1 MRALVLRHDHVTE
14 PGLVGARL
22 REHGYDLS
30 LITVVP
36 EHRHH
41 APNVMF
47 DFPDADG
54 WDLIVS
60 LGAPWSVYDETAVG
74 SWIGGELALLREA
87 HHLGVPVLGVCFGAQ
102 ALTTAL
108 GGSVQASP
116 RPEIG
121 WVEVDT
127 DDPSLVGPGPWF
139 QWHYDRCVLPP
150 GAREVARNAVCSQ
163 AFRAGRSLGVQFH
176 PEITT
181 AMVRGWIGAGGA
193 EQCVRHGVAPGELLA
208 ASRAMESAARRNARR
223 LVDGFLAQAAG
234 QGPPVGSVRP

>member
-1 MRALVLRHDHVTE
+1 MRALVIQHDHVTE

-22 REHGYDLS
+22 AERGYDLTAV
-30 LITVVP
+30 TVVP
-36 EHRHH
+36 EERHH
-41 APNVMF
+41 ATDVTF
-47 DFPDADG
+47 DFPDAAD

-74 SWIGGELALLREA
+74 GWIGGELALLRKA
-87 HHLGVPVLGVCFGAQ
+87 QHLRVPVLGVCFGAQ

-108 GGSVQASP
+108 GGSVEASP

-121 WVEVDT
+121 WTEVDT
-127 DDPSLVGPGPWF
+127 HDPSLVVRGPWL

-150 GAREVARNAVCSQ
+150 DAEVVARSEVCVQ

-181 AMVRGWIGAGGA
+181 RMVSGWLALGGA
-193 EQCVRHGVAPGELLA
+193 EQCVRQGLDPDELLA
-208 ASRAMESAARRNARR
+208 RSRAMEPAARANARH
-223 LVDGFLAQAAG
+223 LVDGFLDRVAYAAD
-234 QGPPVGSVRP
+234 

>member
-1 MRALVLRHDHVTE
+1 VRALVVQHDPVTGS
-14 PGLVGARL
+14 GLVGDRL
-22 REHGYDLS
+22 ADRGYDLTTV
-30 LITVVP
+30 TVVP
-36 EHRHH
+36 EHRFHT
-41 APNVMF
+41 PDVTF
-47 DFPDADG
+47 DFPDAGD

-74 SWIGGELALLREA
+74 PWIGGELALLRKA

-108 GGSVQASP
+108 GGSVEASP

-127 DDPSLVGPGPWF
+127 DDPSLVGRGPWF

-150 GAREVARNAVCSQ
+150 GAEEVARNAVCAQ

-181 AMVRGWIGAGGA
+181 AIVRGWLDLGGA
-193 EQCVRHGVAPGELLA
+193 EQCLRHGVDPGELVDRT
-208 ASRAMESAARRNARR
+208 RAMEQTARVNARL
-223 LVDGFLAQAAG
+223 LVDGFLDRVAG
-234 QGPPVGSVRP
+234 SAV